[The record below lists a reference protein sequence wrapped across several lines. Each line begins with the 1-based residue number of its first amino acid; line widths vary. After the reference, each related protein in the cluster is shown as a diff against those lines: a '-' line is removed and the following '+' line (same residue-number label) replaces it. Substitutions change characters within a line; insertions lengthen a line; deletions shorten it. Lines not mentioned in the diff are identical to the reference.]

1 MNRKIEQGQA
11 TRLQIVTTATRLFA
25 QSGYE
30 GTSIE
35 TVLAELAM
43 SRGALYHHF
52 ASKEALF
59 AAVLEATE
67 ADVADA
73 LVRASRGI
81 ADPVEALR
89 AGCKAWLELAGQPAV
104 RQIVLIDAPAVLGW
118 KAWREIEE
126 RYSLG
131 LLKAPLRKMAA
142 AGRLPAHLV
151 DVLAHMLL
159 AALNE
164 VALTI
169 ARADDPRAAT
179 RSGQAAARRLIDGL
193 TAG

>member
-11 TRLQIVTTATRLFA
+11 TRLHIVATATRLFA
-25 QSGYE
+25 QVGYE

-35 TVLAELAM
+35 AVLAELGM

-52 ASKEALF
+52 DSKEALF

-67 ADVADA
+67 AEVAEA

-89 AGCKAWLELAGQPAV
+89 AGCKAWLDLAGQPQI
-104 RQIVLIDAPAVLGW
+104 RQIVLIDGPSAVGW

-131 LLKAPLRKMAA
+131 LMKAPLRKMAA
-142 AGRLPAHLV
+142 AGRVPKDLV

-159 AALNE
+159 AAINE

-179 RSGQAAARRLIDGL
+179 RSGQAAVKRLIDGL
-193 TAG
+193 TVG

>member
-104 RQIVLIDAPAVLGW
+104 RQIVLIDAPAVVGW